1 MTPDTRRDT
10 RPSTRRESRCQS
22 PLARG
27 ALEAGALVAAFLAFG
42 LGWAELPGGGPHGQP
57 YPPAVAPE
65 EHDQPSVWLVDG
77 YNVLCAGVLGVKDRE
92 RWWSAAN
99 RGQLLELAE
108 RFDALEAELW
118 VVFDGDRSPEA
129 PGPGRVQVVFAAPA
143 DDWLLSEVGARAGA
157 AEVAVV
163 TADRQLA
170 ERARHRGARVVAPR
184 EFVRRCMG

>member
-1 MTPDTRRDT
+1 MTRV
-10 RPSTRRESRCQS
+10 SRWQS

-42 LGWAELPGGGPHGQP
+42 LGWAALRGGGAPGQP
-57 YPPAVAPE
+57 YLPAVAPE
-65 EHDQPSVWLVDG
+65 EHGQPSVWLVDG

-118 VVFDGDRSPEA
+118 VVFDGDRSPAA

-143 DDWLLSEVGARAGA
+143 DDWLLSEVGARADA

-170 ERARHRGARVVAPR
+170 ERARQRGARVVAPR